1 MYIYKSRNHRVLSWK
16 CHCILEMAYPFFFL
30 QNKIYKLAAQRL
42 AFFCTLYT
50 IIKNACAQYIKV

>member
-1 MYIYKSRNHRVLSWK
+1 MYIYIKAETTEFFRGSAIVFWRWRT
-16 CHCILEMAYPFFFL
+16 FFFL